1 MTVYTASRIIKQPPE
16 VIFDLVADVERY
28 PEFLPMWKSA
38 RVLGRDGNTYTTE
51 QMVGFGPIRER
62 FRTQTVMVRPTL
74 IEVTSIDRLFR
85 NFFIRW
91 DLDSAPAGCRVG
103 IALQWEVR
111 SRILQKAIDLVLPET
126 AEKMIDAFAR
136 RAAAGHLGRRL

>member
-1 MTVYTASRIIKQPPE
+1 MSLYSASRIIRQPQE
-16 VIFDLVADVERY
+16 VIFDLIADVERY

-38 RVLGRDGNTYTTE
+38 RILGRDGNSYTTE

-74 IEVTSIDRLFR
+74 IEVTSTDRLFR

-91 DLDSAPAGCRVG
+91 DLEPAAGGCRAG
-103 IALQWEVR
+103 IALRWEVR
-111 SRILQKAIDLVLPET
+111 SRILQKAIDLALPET
-126 AEKMIDAFAR
+126 AGKMIDSFER
-136 RAAAGHLGRRL
+136 RAAAGHVGRRP